1 MEDEFNLDVEDT
13 TQINN
18 TNTRAGKSIDSR
30 VSNLTETLKTEREE
44 KAKLDQAKTDAEAR
58 ATAAEKERDFYSSF
72 SDSTSQY
79 PQASEY
85 KDAIKEKVLAGYSV
99 EDATVSVL
107 AKEGKLTSQPAPRES
122 IAGGSATN
130 ALQAEGNKS
139 IRDMERAD
147 KRAALIEAENE
158 GGGLSAILR
167 SGH

>member
-1 MEDEFNLDVEDT
+1 MENEFEVDNNDAN
-13 TQINN
+13 INN
-18 TNTRAGKSIDSR
+18 DNNTRAGQTIDRR

-44 KAKLDQAKTDAEAR
+44 KARLAQEVEEGKLKLQTL
-58 ATAAEKERDFYSSF
+58 EKENSFNSSF

-107 AKEGKLTSQPAPRES
+107 AKEGKLTSAPQPREN

-130 ALQAEGNKS
+130 AMQAEGTKS
-139 IRDMERAD
+139 LRDMERSD

-158 GGGLSAILR
+158 GGELSAILR

>member
-18 TNTRAGKSIDSR
+18 NNTRAGRTIDSR
-30 VSNLTETLKTEREE
+30 VSNLTEKLKTETEE
-44 KAKLDQAKTDAEAR
+44 KARLAQEVADANAKVQSL
-58 ATAAEKERDFYSSF
+58 EKENAFNSSF

-107 AKEGKLTSQPAPRES
+107 AKEGKLTSQPTREN

-130 ALQAEGNKS
+130 AMQAEGTKS
-139 IRDMERAD
+139 LRDMERAD

>member
-1 MEDEFNLDVEDT
+1 MDDDITLDKST
-13 TQINN
+13 INN
-18 TNTRAGKSIDSR
+18 EDNTRAGQSIDRR
-30 VSNLTETLKTEREE
+30 VSNLTETLKTERED
-44 KAKLDQAKTDAEAR
+44 KAKLDQARADAEAK
-58 ATAAEKERDFYSSF
+58 ANAMEKERDFYSSF

-85 KDAIKEKVLAGYSV
+85 KDAIKEKVMNGYSV

-107 AKEGKLTSQPAPRES
+107 AKEGKLASQPIQREN

-130 ALQAEGNKS
+130 ALQAEGAKS
-139 IRDMERAD
+139 LAEMERAD
-147 KRAALIEAENE
+147 KRAALIQAEQE

>member
-1 MEDEFNLDVEDT
+1 MENDIVLDES
-13 TQINN
+13 INN
-18 TNTRAGKSIDSR
+18 ENNTRAGQSIDRR

-44 KAKLDQAKTDAEAR
+44 KAKSDQAKADAEAR
-58 ATAAEKERDFYSSF
+58 AIAAEKERDFYSSF

-107 AKEGKLTSQPAPRES
+107 AKEGKLTSAPQPREN

-130 ALQAEGNKS
+130 AMQAQGDKS
-139 IRDMERAD
+139 IRDMERAE

-158 GGGLSAILR
+158 GGGLSNILR